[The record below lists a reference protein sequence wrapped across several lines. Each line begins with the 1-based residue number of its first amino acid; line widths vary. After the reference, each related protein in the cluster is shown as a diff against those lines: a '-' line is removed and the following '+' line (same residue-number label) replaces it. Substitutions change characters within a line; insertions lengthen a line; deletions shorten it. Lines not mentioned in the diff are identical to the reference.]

1 MRSFG
6 ARSETQPIWRISLF
20 TNRSLAIVVAIS
32 FGIQMWS
39 QHNAT
44 LGRFLKTSYM
54 PFADFF
60 LLLVLGSIPLVV
72 LEMAKVIQKIRRQN
86 LTVVK
91 WMRT

>member
-6 ARSETQPIWRISLF
+6 ARSETKPVWRISLF
-20 TNRSLAIVVAIS
+20 TNRSLLIVVAVS

-54 PFADFF
+54 PFANCF
-60 LLLVLGSIPLVV
+60 LLLALGAIPLIV
-72 LEMAKVIQKIRRQN
+72 LEVVKVVQQIRRQN
-86 LTVVK
+86 TT
-91 WMRT
+91 MIT